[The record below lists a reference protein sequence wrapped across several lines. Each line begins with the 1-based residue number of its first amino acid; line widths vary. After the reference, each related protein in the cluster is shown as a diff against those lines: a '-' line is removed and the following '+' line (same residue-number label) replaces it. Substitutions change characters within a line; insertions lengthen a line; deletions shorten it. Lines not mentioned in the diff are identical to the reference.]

1 MGSTFDYIT
10 GKDKKQTPTA
20 QPAQQPTQVA
30 QQEAAPA
37 QPQQTAQP
45 QQPAQT
51 AQPQQPAQTA
61 QPAAQPAQQQQQWH
75 APLKPTQDTQPT
87 QQEVAPSQPTQ
98 ATPPTQTA
106 KPAEAPKRRTTYED
120 IIRQIYPEMDEKKRK
135 EEEERIKRK
144 KKRDS
149 TIAAIGD
156 ALTAMAN
163 IAATTRYAS
172 PADVTTNNMSKKVK
186 ERYDQIKAD
195 RDKNHEA
202 YRQMIARAQQLDAQ
216 QYENDV
222 ERYRKAIEKAN
233 DDAWKRYMDVS
244 NYEQRERANNND
256 YNYRTATLEQKDK
269 QFKERMKQDFKIAEM
284 KANAIKYAADRKSS
298 GSGGDQ
304 VVEGYPL
311 FNPHTHKTEYF
322 KNKDV
327 WEAKYAEWYPDD
339 SPEGTNYVST
349 RTDDKGHVTTT
360 KGTRTGGYTPGQIGR
375 RVAKEKEKWKAQ
387 ADAASK
393 AKQQGKKAAANK
405 QKQNKTN
412 AALGKGNNFGL

>member
-1 MGSTFDYIT
+1 MGSTFDYIM
-10 GKDKKQTPTA
+10 GNDKKPTPTA
-20 QPAQQPTQVA
+20 QPTQVA

-45 QQPAQT
+45 VQQ
-51 AQPQQPAQTA
+51 
-61 QPAAQPAQQQQQWH
+61 
-75 APLKPTQDTQPT
+75 
-87 QQEVAPSQPTQ
+87 
-98 ATPPTQTA
+98 PTQTA
-106 KPAEAPKRRTTYED
+106 QPAEAPKRRTTYED
-120 IIRQIYPEMDEKKRK
+120 IIRKIYPEMDEKKRK

-195 RDKNHEA
+195 RDKKKEA

-222 ERYRKAIEKAN
+222 VRDSKAREKAN
-233 DDAWKRYMDVS
+233 DDAWKRFMDMS
-244 NYEQRERANNND
+244 NYNQRERVNND
-256 YNYRTATLEQKDK
+256 TNNYRTAALEQKDR
-269 QFKERMKQDFKIAEM
+269 QSKERMEQDFKIAKM
-284 KANAIKYAADRKSS
+284 KADATRYAADRRSS

-311 FNPHTHKTEYF
+311 PDPKTHKDVYF
-322 KNKDV
+322 KDKAV

-339 SPEGTNYVST
+339 SPEGTSYVST
-349 RTDDKGHVTTT
+349 TTDDKGHVTTT
-360 KGTRTGGYTPGQIGR
+360 KGTRNDGYTPGQIGR
-375 RVAKEKEKWKAQ
+375 KVAKEKEKWAAEAKAKQQ
-387 ADAASK
+387 AAAK
-393 AKQQGKKAAANK
+393 AKQQGKKGGLMANK
-405 QKQNKTN
+405 KYGSK
-412 AALGKGNNFGL
+412 

>member
-30 QQEAAPA
+30 QPA
-37 QPQQTAQP
+37 QQP
-45 QQPAQT
+45 TQV
-51 AQPQQPAQTA
+51 
-61 QPAAQPAQQQQQWH
+61 AQPAQQQTPTAQPAQQPQQWLS
-75 APLKPTQDTQPT
+75 PLEPTQPT
-87 QQEVAPSQPTQ
+87 QQEVAPAQSTQ
-98 ATPPTQTA
+98 VAQ
-106 KPAEAPKRRTTYED
+106 PAEAPKRRTTYED

-186 ERYDQIKAD
+186 ERYDKIKAD
-195 RDKNHEA
+195 RDKNYEA

-222 ERYRKAIEKAN
+222 EQYNKASEKAN

-244 NYEQRERANNND
+244 NYEQRERANNNN
-256 YNYRTATLEQKDK
+256 YNYHTAELEQKDR
-269 QFKERMKQDFKIAEM
+269 QFKERMKQDFKIAKM
-284 KANAIKYAADRKSS
+284 KADATRYAADRRSS

-311 FNPHTHKTEYF
+311 PDPKTHKDVYF

-339 SPEGTNYVST
+339 SPEGTSYVST

-375 RVAKEKEKWKAQ
+375 RVAKEKEKWAS
-387 ADAASK
+387 AAK
-393 AKQQGKKAAANK
+393 AKQQGKKGNLMK
-405 QKQNKTN
+405 
-412 AALGKGNNFGL
+412 GKNYGSK

>member
-1 MGSTFDYIT
+1 MGSTFEYIM
-10 GKDKKQTPTA
+10 GKDKKPTPTA

-30 QQEAAPA
+30 QQAQQQQQWLSPLEPTQDTQPTQQEAAPA
-37 QPQQTAQP
+37 QPQQTAQ
-45 QQPAQT
+45 
-51 AQPQQPAQTA
+51 
-61 QPAAQPAQQQQQWH
+61 
-75 APLKPTQDTQPT
+75 
-87 QQEVAPSQPTQ
+87 
-98 ATPPTQTA
+98 
-106 KPAEAPKRRTTYED
+106 PAEAPKRRTTYED

-144 KKRDS
+144 KKRDT

-195 RDKNHEA
+195 RDKNYEA

-216 QYENDV
+216 QYENDL
-222 ERYRKAIEKAN
+222 ERDRKASEKAN
-233 DDAWKRYMDVS
+233 DDAWKKLS
-244 NYEQRERANNND
+244 FWANWNQQREVNENLN
-256 YNYRTATLEQKDK
+256 NYRMAEVEQKDK
-269 QFKERMKQDFKIAEM
+269 QFKQKMAQDWKIAQM
-284 KANAIKYAADRKSS
+284 KADAIRYAADRRSS
-298 GSGGDQ
+298 GSGGDET
-304 VVEGYPL
+304 VEGYPL
-311 FNPHTHKTEYF
+311 PDPKTHKDVYF
-322 KNKDV
+322 KNKAV

-339 SPEGTNYVST
+339 APEGTQYVST

-360 KGTRTGGYTPGQIGR
+360 KGTRTDGYTPGQIGR
-375 RVAKEKEKWKAQ
+375 RVAKEKEKW
-387 ADAASK
+387 AAEAK
-393 AKQQGKKAAANK
+393 AKQQAAAKKAAANK

>member
-1 MGSTFDYIT
+1 MGSTFDYIM
-10 GKDKKQTPTA
+10 GNDKKQTPTA

-30 QQEAAPA
+30 Q
-37 QPQQTAQP
+37 
-45 QQPAQT
+45 
-51 AQPQQPAQTA
+51 
-61 QPAAQPAQQQQQWH
+61 PAQQQQQWH
-75 APLKPTQDTQPT
+75 APLKPTQTA

-106 KPAEAPKRRTTYED
+106 QPAEAPKRHTTYED

-186 ERYDQIKAD
+186 ERYDKIKAD
-195 RDKNHEA
+195 RDKNYEA

-216 QYENDV
+216 QYENDL
-222 ERYRKAIEKAN
+222 ERDRKASEKAN

-244 NYEQRERANNND
+244 NYEQRERANNNN
-256 YNYRTATLEQKDK
+256 YNYRTAALEQKDR
-269 QFKERMKQDFKIAEM
+269 QFKERMKQDFKIAKM
-284 KANAIKYAADRKSS
+284 KADATRYAADRRSS

-311 FNPHTHKTEYF
+311 PDPKTHKDVYF
-322 KNKDV
+322 KNKAV

-339 SPEGTNYVST
+339 SPEGTKYKST
-349 RTDDKGHVTTT
+349 TTDAYGDVTTT
-360 KGTRTGGYTPGQIGR
+360 ESTSTGGYTPGQIGR
-375 RVAKEKEKWKAQ
+375 RVAKEKKKWESEA
-387 ADAASK
+387 AASK
-393 AKQQGKKAAANK
+393 KR
-405 QKQNKTN
+405 QNKTKQSGGTW
-412 AALGKGNNFGL
+412 ASGLKF

>member
-1 MGSTFDYIT
+1 MGSTFDYIMGN
-10 GKDKKQTPTA
+10 GKKPTPTA

-37 QPQQTAQP
+37 QPQQT
-45 QQPAQT
+45 
-51 AQPQQPAQTA
+51 
-61 QPAAQPAQQQQQWH
+61 AQPAQQQQQWH

-98 ATPPTQTA
+98 AQQPAQTA
-106 KPAEAPKRRTTYED
+106 QPAEAPKRRTTYED
-120 IIRQIYPEMDEKKRK
+120 IIRQIYPEMDEEKRK
-135 EEEERIKRK
+135 EEEERIKRN

-186 ERYDQIKAD
+186 ERYDKIKAD

-202 YRQMIARAQQLDAQ
+202 YRQMLVRAQQLDAQ

-222 ERYRKAIEKAN
+222 VRYSKALEKAN

-244 NYEQRERANNND
+244 NYNQRERVNND
-256 YNYRTATLEQKDK
+256 TNNYRTATLEQKDK

-284 KANAIKYAADRKSS
+284 KANATKYAADRRSS

-311 FNPHTHKTEYF
+311 PDPKTHKDVYF

-339 SPEGTNYVST
+339 SPEGTQYVST
-349 RTDDKGHVTTT
+349 STDDKGHVTTT
-360 KGTRTGGYTPGQIGR
+360 KGTKTGGYTPGQIGR
-375 RVAKEKEKWKAQ
+375 RVAKEKEKWKADAKAKQQ
-387 ADAASK
+387 AAAK
-393 AKQQGKKAAANK
+393 AKQQGKKGGLMANK
-405 QKQNKTN
+405 KYGSK
-412 AALGKGNNFGL
+412 

>member
-1 MGSTFDYIT
+1 MGSTFDYIM
-10 GKDKKQTPTA
+10 GNDKKPTPTA
-20 QPAQQPTQVA
+20 QPTQVA

-45 QQPAQT
+45 VQQPT
-51 AQPQQPAQTA
+51 QTA
-61 QPAAQPAQQQQQWH
+61 QPAAQPAQQPTQVAQSAAQPAQQPTQVAQPAQQQQQWH

-195 RDKNHEA
+195 RDKKKEA

-216 QYENDV
+216 QYENDL
-222 ERYRKAIEKAN
+222 ERDRKAREKAN
-233 DDAWKRYMDVS
+233 DDAWKRFMDMS
-244 NYEQRERANNND
+244 NYNQRERVNND
-256 YNYRTATLEQKDK
+256 TNNYRTAALEQKDR
-269 QFKERMKQDFKIAEM
+269 QFKERMKQDFEIAKM
-284 KANAIKYAADRKSS
+284 KANATRYAADRKSS
-298 GSGGDQ
+298 GSGENQ
-304 VVEGYPL
+304 VVDGYPL
-311 FNPHTHKTEYF
+311 TDPHTHKEYYF
-322 KNKDV
+322 KDKAA
-327 WEAKYAEWYPDD
+327 WEAKYAEWYPDEE
-339 SPEGTNYVST
+339 PEGTQYKST

-360 KGTRTGGYTPGQIGR
+360 EGTRSGGYTPSQIGQR
-375 RVAKEKEKWKAQ
+375 MAKEKT
-387 ADAASK
+387 
-393 AKQQGKKAAANK
+393 KQQAAATSKK
-405 QKQNKTN
+405 QQNKTN
-412 AALGKGNNFGL
+412 AELSKGNNFGL

>member
-1 MGSTFDYIT
+1 MGSTFDYIM
-10 GKDKKQTPTA
+10 GKDKKPTPTA

-45 QQPAQT
+45 AQQPAQT
-51 AQPQQPAQTA
+51 AQ
-61 QPAAQPAQQQQQWH
+61 
-75 APLKPTQDTQPT
+75 
-87 QQEVAPSQPTQ
+87 
-98 ATPPTQTA
+98 
-106 KPAEAPKRRTTYED
+106 PAEAPKRRTTYED

-195 RDKNHEA
+195 RDKNYEA

-216 QYENDV
+216 QYENDL
-222 ERYRKAIEKAN
+222 ERDRKASEKAN

-244 NYEQRERANNND
+244 NYNQRERVNND
-256 YNYRTATLEQKDK
+256 TNNYRTAELEQKDR
-269 QFKERMKQDFKIAEM
+269 QFKERMKQDFKIAKI
-284 KANAIKYAADRKSS
+284 KADATRYAADRRSS

-311 FNPHTHKTEYF
+311 PDPKTHKDVYF

-339 SPEGTNYVST
+339 SPEGTSYEST

-375 RVAKEKEKWKAQ
+375 RVAKEKEKWKEEA
-387 ADAASK
+387 K
-393 AKQQGKKAAANK
+393 AKQQGKKGGLMANK
-405 QKQNKTN
+405 KYGSK
-412 AALGKGNNFGL
+412 

>member
-1 MGSTFDYIT
+1 MGSTFDYII
-10 GKDKKQTPTA
+10 GKDKKPTPTA

-45 QQPAQT
+45 AQ
-51 AQPQQPAQTA
+51 QPQQ
-61 QPAAQPAQQQQQWH
+61 WLS
-75 APLKPTQDTQPT
+75 PLEPTQPT
-87 QQEVAPSQPTQ
+87 QQEVAPSLPTQ
-98 ATPPTQTA
+98 PQQPAQTA
-106 KPAEAPKRRTTYED
+106 QPAEAPKRRTTYED
-120 IIRQIYPEMDEKKRK
+120 IIRKIYPEMDEKKRK

-186 ERYDQIKAD
+186 ERYDTIKAD
-195 RDKNHEA
+195 RDKKKEA

-222 ERYRKAIEKAN
+222 ERDRKAREKAN

-244 NYEQRERANNND
+244 NYNQRERVNND
-256 YNYRTATLEQKDK
+256 NNNYRTAALEQKDR
-269 QFKERMKQDFKIAEM
+269 QFKERMEQDFKIAKI
-284 KANAIKYAADRKSS
+284 KADATRYAADRRSS
-298 GSGGDQ
+298 GSGGDET
-304 VVEGYPL
+304 VEGYPL
-311 FNPHTHKTEYF
+311 PDPKTHKDVYF
-322 KNKDV
+322 KNKAA

-339 SPEGTNYVST
+339 APEGTSYEST

-375 RVAKEKEKWKAQ
+375 RVAKEKEKWKA
-387 ADAASK
+387 DAK
-393 AKQQGKKAAANK
+393 AKQQAAAKK

>member
-1 MGSTFDYIT
+1 MGSTFDYIM
-10 GKDKKQTPTA
+10 GKDKKPTPTA

-37 QPQQTAQP
+37 QQQQT
-45 QQPAQT
+45 
-51 AQPQQPAQTA
+51 
-61 QPAAQPAQQQQQWH
+61 AQPAQQQQQWH

-98 ATPPTQTA
+98 AVPPTQTA
-106 KPAEAPKRRTTYED
+106 QPTEAPKRRTTYED
-120 IIRQIYPEMDEKKRK
+120 IIRKIYPEMDEKKRK

-186 ERYDQIKAD
+186 ERYDKIKAD
-195 RDKNHEA
+195 RDKNYEA
-202 YRQMIARAQQLDAQ
+202 YRQMLARAQQLDAQ

-222 ERYRKAIEKAN
+222 VRDSKAREKAN
-233 DDAWKRYMDVS
+233 DDAWKRFMDMS
-244 NYEQRERANNND
+244 NYNQRERVNND
-256 YNYRTATLEQKDK
+256 TNNYRTAALEQKDR
-269 QFKERMKQDFKIAEM
+269 QFKERMEQDFKIAKM
-284 KANAIKYAADRKSS
+284 KADATRYAADRRSS

-311 FNPHTHKTEYF
+311 PDPKTHKDVYF
-322 KNKDV
+322 KNKSV

-339 SPEGTNYVST
+339 SPEGTQYVST

-360 KGTRTGGYTPGQIGR
+360 KGTRTDGYTPGQIGR
-375 RVAKEKEKWKAQ
+375 RVAKEKAKW
-387 ADAASK
+387 AAEAK
-393 AKQQGKKAAANK
+393 AKQQAAAKAKQKGKKGNGLFENRRFENK
-405 QKQNKTN
+405 K
-412 AALGKGNNFGL
+412 

>member
-1 MGSTFDYIT
+1 MGSTFEYIM
-10 GKDKKQTPTA
+10 GKDKKPTPTA

-37 QPQQTAQP
+37 QSQQPTQTAQ
-45 QQPAQT
+45 QAE
-51 AQPQQPAQTA
+51 
-61 QPAAQPAQQQQQWH
+61 QQQQWH
-75 APLKPTQDTQPT
+75 APLKPPQDTQPT

-98 ATPPTQTA
+98 AVPPTQTA
-106 KPAEAPKRRTTYED
+106 QPTEAPKRRTTYED
-120 IIRQIYPEMDEKKRK
+120 IIRRIYPEMDEKKRK

-144 KKRDS
+144 KKRDT

-186 ERYDQIKAD
+186 ERYDKIKAD
-195 RDKNHEA
+195 RDKNYEA

-222 ERYRKAIEKAN
+222 DRDRKAREKAN

-244 NYEQRERANNND
+244 NYEQRERANNNN
-256 YNYRTATLEQKDK
+256 YNYRTAALEQKDR
-269 QFKERMKQDFKIAEM
+269 QFKERMKQDFKIAQM
-284 KANAIKYAADRKSS
+284 KADAIRYAADRRSS
-298 GSGGDQ
+298 GSGGDET
-304 VVEGYPL
+304 VEGYPL
-311 FNPHTHKTEYF
+311 PDPKTHKDVYF
-322 KNKDV
+322 KNKAV

-339 SPEGTNYVST
+339 APEGTQYVST

-360 KGTRTGGYTPGQIGR
+360 KGTRTDGYTPGQIGR
-375 RVAKEKEKWKAQ
+375 RVAKEKAKWAAEAKAKQQ
-387 ADAASK
+387 AAAK
-393 AKQQGKKAAANK
+393 AKQQGKK
-405 QKQNKTN
+405 
-412 AALGKGNNFGL
+412 GGLMAYKKYGSK

>member
-30 QQEAAPA
+30 Q
-37 QPQQTAQP
+37 
-45 QQPAQT
+45 
-51 AQPQQPAQTA
+51 
-61 QPAAQPAQQQQQWH
+61 PAQQQQQWLS
-75 APLKPTQDTQPT
+75 PLEPAQYTQPT
-87 QQEVAPSQPTQ
+87 QKEVAPSQPTQ

-106 KPAEAPKRRTTYED
+106 QPAEAPKRRTTYED

-195 RDKNHEA
+195 SDKKKEA

-222 ERYRKAIEKAN
+222 VRYSKALEKAN
-233 DDAWKRYMDVS
+233 DDAWKRFMDMS
-244 NYEQRERANNND
+244 NYNQRERVNND
-256 YNYRTATLEQKDK
+256 TNNYRTAALEQKSK
-269 QFKERMKQDFKIAEM
+269 QFEERMKQDFKIAKM
-284 KANAIKYAADRKSS
+284 KADATRYAADRRSS
-298 GSGGDQ
+298 GSGGNQEPD
-304 VVEGYPL
+304 GYPL
-311 FNPHTHKTEYF
+311 PNPHTKKMEYY
-322 KNKDV
+322 KDKAV
-327 WEAKYAEWYPDD
+327 WEIKYAEYYPDEA
-339 SPEGTNYVST
+339 PEGTNYVST
-349 RTDDKGHVTTT
+349 STDDKGHVTTT
-360 KGTRTGGYTPGQIGR
+360 KGTKTGGYTSRQVGR
-375 RVAKEKEKWKAQ
+375 RIAEEKKKWKAQ
-387 ADAASK
+387 ADAAAKAKQQAATK
-393 AKQQGKKAAANK
+393 AKQQGKKGGLMANK
-405 QKQNKTN
+405 KYGSK
-412 AALGKGNNFGL
+412 

>member
-51 AQPQQPAQTA
+51 AQPAQQP
-61 QPAAQPAQQQQQWH
+61 QQWLS
-75 APLKPTQDTQPT
+75 PLEPTQDTQPT

-135 EEEERIKRK
+135 EEEEKIKRK
-144 KKRDS
+144 KNRDS

-186 ERYDQIKAD
+186 ERYDKIKAD
-195 RDKNHEA
+195 RDKNYEA
-202 YRQMIARAQQLDAQ
+202 YRQMLARAQQLDAQ

-222 ERYRKAIEKAN
+222 VRYSKALEKAN
-233 DDAWKRYMDVS
+233 DDAWKRFMDMS
-244 NYEQRERANNND
+244 NYNQRERVNND
-256 YNYRTATLEQKDK
+256 TNNYRTAALKQKDR
-269 QFKERMKQDFKIAEM
+269 QFKERMEQDFKIAKM
-284 KANAIKYAADRKSS
+284 KADATRYAADRRSS

-311 FNPHTHKTEYF
+311 PDPKTHKDVYF
-322 KNKDV
+322 KNKAV

-339 SPEGTNYVST
+339 SPEGTKYKST
-349 RTDDKGHVTTT
+349 TTDAYGDVTTT
-360 KGTRTGGYTPGQIGR
+360 ESTSTGGYTPGQIGR
-375 RVAKEKEKWKAQ
+375 RVAKEKKKWESEA
-387 ADAASK
+387 AASK
-393 AKQQGKKAAANK
+393 KR
-405 QKQNKTN
+405 QNKTKQSGGTW
-412 AALGKGNNFGL
+412 ASGLKF

>member
-10 GKDKKQTPTA
+10 GKDKKPTPTA

-45 QQPAQT
+45 QQPAQ
-51 AQPQQPAQTA
+51 
-61 QPAAQPAQQQQQWH
+61 
-75 APLKPTQDTQPT
+75 
-87 QQEVAPSQPTQ
+87 QEVAPAQPTQPTQPTQ

-135 EEEERIKRK
+135 EDEERIKRK

-195 RDKNHEA
+195 RDNHYEA

-222 ERYRKAIEKAN
+222 DRYRKALEKAD

-244 NYEQRERANNND
+244 NYEQRERANANLN
-256 YNYRTATLEQKDK
+256 NYRMAGLNQKSE
-269 QFKERMKQDFKIAEM
+269 QFKQRMENDWN
-284 KANAIKYAADRKSS
+284 KAVLAANTRRYAADHKSS
-298 GSGGDQ
+298 GGGSNSMKY
-304 VVEGYPL
+304 EL
-311 FNPHTHKTEYF
+311 FNPITGETEYF
-322 KNKDV
+322 PNKGSWVSRYVELHPD
-327 WEAKYAEWYPDD
+327 EEPDEIKYESTKTDPK
-339 SPEGTNYVST
+339 GKVST
-349 RTDDKGHVTTT
+349 TTSVRTRGVTDE
-360 KGTRTGGYTPGQIGR
+360 QIGR
-375 RVAKEKEKWKAQ
+375 GQRRDKEEYQK
-387 ADAASK
+387 
-393 AKQQGKKAAANK
+393 KQQAKAAAAKKAAANK

>member
-1 MGSTFDYIT
+1 MAQPAQQ
-10 GKDKKQTPTA
+10 QTPTA
-20 QPAQQPTQVA
+20 QPAQQP
-30 QQEAAPA
+30 
-37 QPQQTAQP
+37 
-45 QQPAQT
+45 
-51 AQPQQPAQTA
+51 
-61 QPAAQPAQQQQQWH
+61 QQWLS
-75 APLKPTQDTQPT
+75 PLEPTQPT
-87 QQEVAPSQPTQ
+87 QQEVAPAQSTQ
-98 ATPPTQTA
+98 VAQ
-106 KPAEAPKRRTTYED
+106 PAEAPKRRTTYED

-186 ERYDQIKAD
+186 ERYDKIKAD
-195 RDKNHEA
+195 RDKNYEA

-222 ERYRKAIEKAN
+222 EQYNKASEKAN

-244 NYEQRERANNND
+244 NYEQRERANNNN
-256 YNYRTATLEQKDK
+256 YNYHTAELEQKDR
-269 QFKERMKQDFKIAEM
+269 QFKERMKQDFKIAKM
-284 KANAIKYAADRKSS
+284 KADATRYAADRRSS

-311 FNPHTHKTEYF
+311 PDPKTHKDVYF

-339 SPEGTNYVST
+339 SPEGTSYVST

-375 RVAKEKEKWKAQ
+375 RVAKEKEKWAS
-387 ADAASK
+387 AAK
-393 AKQQGKKAAANK
+393 AKQQGKKGNLMK
-405 QKQNKTN
+405 
-412 AALGKGNNFGL
+412 GKNYGSK